1 MAVDFSEIVVG
12 SEYSRPDLAGLW
24 GYAGF
29 QALARGVVTP
39 RRDNKII
46 LFVTSEKQSESE
58 QYDDKLDGNQL
69 YWEGP
74 TDHYAERRILLTR
87 EGSGEEIHLFYR
99 DKHHQ
104 NFVYQ
109 GKLGLVSHE
118 IIAERPSRFVFDVL
132 TD

>member
-12 SEYSRPDLAGLW
+12 SEYSRPDLARLW
-24 GYAGF
+24 GYSGF

-39 RRDNKII
+39 QRDNKII

-58 QYDDKLDGNQL
+58 QYDDQFEGNQL
-69 YWEGP
+69 SWEGP
-74 TDHYAERRILLTR
+74 TDHFAEKRMLLTC

-99 DKHHQ
+99 EKHHQ

-109 GKLGLVSHE
+109 GKLSLNSYE
-118 IIAERPSRFVFDVL
+118 IHTEKPSRFVFDV
-132 TD
+132 TAD